1 MQAPGTMDPI
11 AFFYR
16 IPGRSGAHRPGA
28 HQASTNGAG
37 HAFHSHARL
46 FDLPD
51 PRRLDV
57 RASLR
62 AGRGEWL
69 VRAYRQRAAITL
81 RLLVDISASMQVG
94 APLRKL
100 DIAAQIAESAGHS
113 AFAVGDAVGLL
124 AFDAA
129 HREDLYFPVVH
140 SRGAGMQMRLAI
152 AACTPGRTAGCGL
165 VETARQLAGRRELVL
180 LVSDFHWPL
189 TVMAEAMDML
199 SHAWLVPLVVWDR
212 TELAPPPVDGF
223 VTLRDAETGAA
234 TPVWVNARLRQRWAA
249 QLENR
254 RRALDA
260 LFGSRGLQPLYLDGG
275 FDAAAL
281 SRYFVEQTP

>member
-1 MQAPGTMDPI
+1 MDDI

-37 HAFHSHARL
+37 NAFHSHARL

-69 VRAYRQRAAITL
+69 VRAYRQRAAISL
-81 RLLVDISASMQVG
+81 RLVVDVSASMQVG

-100 DIAAQIAESAGHS
+100 DIAARIAESAAHS
-113 AFAVGDAVGLL
+113 AFGMGDKVGML

-129 HREDLYFPVVH
+129 HREDLYFPAMH
-140 SRGAGMQMRLAI
+140 SRGAGQQMRLAI
-152 AACTPGRTAGCGL
+152 AACNPGRAAGCGL
-165 VETARQLAGRRELVL
+165 VETARQLAGRRELVFL
-180 LVSDFHWPL
+180 ISDFHWPL
-189 TVMAEAMDML
+189 AVMAEAMDML
-199 SHAWLVPLVVWDR
+199 SHAWVVPLVVWDQ

-234 TPVWVNARLRQRWAA
+234 TPLRVNARLRQRWTA
-249 QLENR
+249 QLASR
-254 RRALDA
+254 RHALDA
-260 LFGSRGLQPLYLDGG
+260 LFGSRSLLPLYLHGG

-281 SRYFVEQTP
+281 SRYFLELAP

>member
-1 MQAPGTMDPI
+1 MDDI

-16 IPGRSGAHRPGA
+16 IPGRSGSYRPGA
-28 HQASTNGAG
+28 HPAATNGAG
-37 HAFHSHARL
+37 HAFHGHARL

-69 VRAYRQRAAITL
+69 VRAYRQRAAIPL
-81 RLLVDISASMQVG
+81 RLVVDVSASMQVG

-100 DIAAQIAESAGHS
+100 DIAARFAESAAHS
-113 AFAVGDAVGLL
+113 AFGAGDAVGML

-129 HREDLYFPVVH
+129 HREDLYFPALH
-140 SRGAGMQMRLAI
+140 SRGAGQHMRLAI
-152 AACTPGRTAGCGL
+152 AGCKPGRTAGCGL
-165 VETARQLAGRRELVL
+165 VETVRQLAGRRELVF

-189 TVMAEAMDML
+189 ALMAEAIDML
-199 SHAWLVPLVVWDR
+199 SQAWVVPLVVWDR

-234 TPVWVNARLRQRWAA
+234 APVWVNARLRQRWAA
-249 QLENR
+249 QLASR

-260 LFGSRGLQPLYLDGG
+260 LFGARGLLPLYLDGG
-275 FDAAAL
+275 FDAAVL
-281 SRYFVEQTP
+281 SRYFLEQAP

>member
-1 MQAPGTMDPI
+1 MDDI

-16 IPGRSGAHRPGA
+16 IPGRSGTHRPGA

-81 RLLVDISASMQVG
+81 RLVVDVSASMQVG

-100 DIAAQIAESAGHS
+100 DIAARIAESAAHS
-113 AFAVGDAVGLL
+113 AFGVGDTVGML
-124 AFDAA
+124 AFDAV
-129 HREDLYFPVVH
+129 HREDLYFPAVH
-140 SRGAGMQMRLAI
+140 RRGAGQQMRQSI
-152 AACTPGRTAGCGL
+152 AACNPGKTAGCGL
-165 VETARQLAGRRELVL
+165 VETARQLAGRRELVF

-189 TVMAEAMDML
+189 GLMAEAMDML
-199 SHAWLVPLVVWDR
+199 SHAWVVPLVVWDQ

-249 QLENR
+249 QLASR

-260 LFGSRGLQPLYLDGG
+260 LFGSRSLHPLYLDGG
-275 FDAAAL
+275 FDTAAL
-281 SRYFVEQTP
+281 SRYFLELAP

>member
-1 MQAPGTMDPI
+1 MDEAP
-11 AFFYR
+11 FSYR

-69 VRAYRQRAAITL
+69 VRAYRQRAAISL
-81 RLLVDISASMQVG
+81 RLVVDVSASMQVG

-100 DIAAQIAESAGHS
+100 DIAARIAESAAHS
-113 AFAVGDAVGLL
+113 AFAVGDKVGML

-129 HREDLYFPVVH
+129 HREDLYFPTVH
-140 SRGAGMQMRLAI
+140 SRGAGQQMRLAI
-152 AACTPGRTAGCGL
+152 AACKPGQTAGCGL
-165 VETARQLAGRRELVL
+165 VETARQLAGRRELVFV
-180 LVSDFHWPL
+180 VSDFHWPL
-189 TVMAEAMDML
+189 AVMAEAMDML
-199 SHAWLVPLVVWDR
+199 SHAWVVPLVIWDR
-212 TELAPPPVDGF
+212 GELAPPPVDGF
-223 VTLRDAETGAA
+223 IMLRDAETGAA
-234 TPVWVNARLRQRWAA
+234 TPVWVNARLRQRWAV
-249 QLENR
+249 QIDSR

-260 LFGSRGLQPLYLDGG
+260 LFGSRSLLPFYLHGG

-281 SRYFVEQTP
+281 SRYFLELAP